1 MAEGGGDFGYDDLDL
16 DYQLDQDDD
25 DDDDDEQ
32 EVNRTQP
39 FQAGM
44 VSIPYHGGEE
54 IEMQMRQHEKSG
66 LPDTFYDEETPLL
79 GAQA

>member
-1 MAEGGGDFGYDDLDL
+1 
-16 DYQLDQDDD
+16 
-25 DDDDDEQ
+25 
-32 EVNRTQP
+32 
-39 FQAGM
+39 M